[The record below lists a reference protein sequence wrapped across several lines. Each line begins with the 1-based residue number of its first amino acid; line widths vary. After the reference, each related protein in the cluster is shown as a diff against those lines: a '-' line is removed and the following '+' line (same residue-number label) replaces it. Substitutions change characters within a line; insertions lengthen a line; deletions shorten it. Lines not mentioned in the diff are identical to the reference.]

1 VLVTDGAKSGVA
13 VTFGASFGSGLSGK
27 VYVASV
33 TVLGSLDPLIA
44 AVRRRRAGEP
54 LSGPL
59 GVREVVMKKLY
70 LLRHAKSDWADLKLA
85 DHDRPLSPRGERAA
99 QTMANYWA
107 SRKGG
112 PPQPDLI
119 LCSTALRA
127 RETLVRVMGA
137 WAAPPPVEYEEGLY
151 LCGEELLL
159 DRLKALPAS
168 LGSVLLVA
176 HNPDLQLLARD
187 LCGRQEG
194 RAADLMAEL
203 TGKLPTGSFVAID
216 LAGGLNWSG
225 LRWGC
230 GHLKEFVRPRDITDQ
245 LGA

>member
-1 VLVTDGAKSGVA
+1 
-13 VTFGASFGSGLSGK
+13 
-27 VYVASV
+27 
-33 TVLGSLDPLIA
+33 
-44 AVRRRRAGEP
+44 
-54 LSGPL
+54 
-59 GVREVVMKKLY
+59 MKKLY
-70 LLRHAKSDWADLKLA
+70 LLRHAKSDWTDLKLA

-127 RETLVRVMGA
+127 RETLVRVMAA
-137 WAAPPPVEYEEGLY
+137 WPAPPAVEYEEGLY

-168 LGSVLLVA
+168 LGSVLIVA
-176 HNPDLQLLARD
+176 HNPDLQLLSRD

-194 RAADLMAEL
+194 KAADLMTEL
-203 TGKLPTGSFVAID
+203 AAKLPTGSFVAID
-216 LAGGLNWSG
+216 VPKGLEWAG

-230 GHLKEFVRPRDITDQ
+230 GHLAEFVRPRDIIDQ
-245 LGA
+245 QGA